1 MPHRRG
7 ELRSPVKSIYTKS
20 GRTQFA
26 PTKYIVF
33 LWVVKT
39 GRRGNRP
46 LRKYIQI
53 VIKPKCHTVGENCVL
68 PHNRSVEG
76 AGVRWTPLR
85 QQKHRPNRQVRPPLS
100 TKYHLGFN
108 VPRRAGVY
116 SCRMPN
122 RRFTP
127 TLKKECRGRHSLQNN
142 IKV

>member
-85 QQKHRPNRQVRPPLS
+85 QQKHRPNRQVRPPLP
-100 TKYHLGFN
+100 TKYHLGLI
-108 VPRRAGVY
+108 VPRMKRIEAKAGERSSPLRY
-116 SCRMPN
+116 DYEKI
-122 RRFTP
+122 RR
-127 TLKKECRGRHSLQNN
+127 ECRPWR
-142 IKV
+142 